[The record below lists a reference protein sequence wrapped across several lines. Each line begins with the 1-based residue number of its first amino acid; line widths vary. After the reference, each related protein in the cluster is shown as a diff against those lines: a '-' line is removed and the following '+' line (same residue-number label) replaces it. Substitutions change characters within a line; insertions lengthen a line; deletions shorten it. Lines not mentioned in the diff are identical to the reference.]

1 MILDWPSYLTMER
14 CQTTRNLHA
23 KAILQLVMSP
33 ETGTFR
39 DPASKLF
46 YSLPNDIKLKTNA
59 KTFAR
64 KVFKLFKTK
73 VESRLDCICLIVFF
87 FVRLNYC
94 F

>member
-1 MILDWPSYLTMER
+1 
-14 CQTTRNLHA
+14 
-23 KAILQLVMSP
+23 MSP

-73 VESRLDCICLIVFF
+73 AESRLDCICLIVFF

>member
-1 MILDWPSYLTMER
+1 
-14 CQTTRNLHA
+14 
-23 KAILQLVMSP
+23 MSP

-87 FVRLNYC
+87 LFV
-94 F
+94 

>member
-14 CQTTRNLHA
+14 RQTTRNLRS

-46 YSLPNDIKLKTNA
+46 YSLPNDFKLKTNA
-59 KTFAR
+59 KTFVR
-64 KVFKLFKTK
+64 KVFILFKTK
-73 VESRLDCICLIVFF
+73 AESRLDWICLIVFF
-87 FVRLNYC
+87 WFV
-94 F
+94 